1 MTSRAA
7 DGPLLMTPGPTR
19 VPDRVLRAGAR
30 PMIHHRSP
38 EFSRELATAVEL
50 LAPVFG
56 TRNTPLPVH
65 TTGRGALE
73 ATICNLFSPSDEI
86 AVCCN
91 GKFGEM
97 WAGFAESY
105 GVVVHR
111 FSTDWERDANASELE
126 QLLAEH
132 SSVRAVALAFVD
144 TSTGVANDVP
154 AIARVARLHEALV
167 LVDGIPSIG
176 GVPFEFDEW
185 DLDVAVTASQK
196 CLMSSPGLS
205 WVAVSERGW
214 RAVASSRLPRH
225 YWDFTAI
232 RRTISAPKPETPGT
246 SPVHIILQVAEAL
259 RMMHEE
265 GLTNVYDRHD
275 AMARRVRDGVAELG
289 LSMQCP
295 ALERRA
301 ATMTAIALPSGVE
314 PRALRDALKAR
325 GIWTAAGLGPFERVG
340 FRIGHMGDIRMDDV
354 ERTLSALREVL
365 AGAASG
371 PAPAAVSAR

>member
-314 PRALRDALKAR
+314 PRALRDALNAR